1 MKPLLL
7 LVQQDAATAAAA
19 IATERCNCLQ
29 LLLLQQDAGTGGRC
43 RSLQLLQL
51 TFQDCLLALQN
62 VCEVIML
69 LDHVTRSYGLI
80 MLLDRVTAS

>member
-19 IATERCNCLQ
+19 IATERCNCRQ

-62 VCEVIML
+62 VC
-69 LDHVTRSYGLI
+69 
-80 MLLDRVTAS
+80 